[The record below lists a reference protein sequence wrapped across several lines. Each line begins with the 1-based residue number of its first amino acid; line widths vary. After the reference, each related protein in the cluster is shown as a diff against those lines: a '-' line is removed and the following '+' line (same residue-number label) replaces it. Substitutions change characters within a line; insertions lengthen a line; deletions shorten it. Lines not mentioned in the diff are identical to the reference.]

1 MKEVYIHGF
10 KCAPHSI
17 DGYFSCHFFL
27 TSQVTLGLQVLG
39 SYVCAPIWMHIYL
52 QFIILSSWF
61 VSEKSNNILTFEI
74 IIF

>member
-1 MKEVYIHGF
+1 MHGF

-17 DGYFSCHFFL
+17 DGYFSFHFFL
-27 TSQVTLGLQVLG
+27 ITSQVTLGLQVLG

-61 VSEKSNNILTFEI
+61 VSEKSNNMLTFEI